1 MRKNILKVINF
12 IIIININ
19 IITIIFPGVILAAP
33 PGSDQGLGCGGGF
46 GVFGDILCKNNDKE
60 TVGSTLNKGIST
72 IIGFLTIVAALFFL
86 FQFIIGGYQW
96 IAAGGDKQ
104 QTTEARDKITNS
116 LIGLIIIVI
125 ATAIV
130 GIIGKVLG
138 LDILNPG
145 EVLQNLGI

>member
-1 MRKNILKVINF
+1 MNT
-12 IIIININ
+12 IIIAFLL
-19 IITIIFPGVILAAP
+19 ITFHLSLIPTVKAAA

-46 GVFGDILCKNNDKE
+46 GIFGDALCNKND
-60 TVGSTLNKGIST
+60 TSAVGSTLNKGIST
-72 IIGFLTIVAALFFL
+72 IIGFLTIVAALYFL

-116 LIGLIIIVI
+116 MIGLMIIVI

-130 GIIGKVLG
+130 GIIGKLLG
-138 LDILNPG
+138 LNILNPG
-145 EVLQNLGI
+145 EVLQNL